1 MEKKEFVKPTTRV
14 VELQAPVDMLVG
26 SSSSPSTPSSETDV
40 PVDML
45 VGSSSSPS
53 TPSSETDVNATGL
66 DAGEA
71 LRFGGES
78 ASADPWQFAW

>member
-14 VELQAPVDMLVG
+14 VELQAPVYMLVG
-26 SSSSPSTPSSETDV
+26 SSSSPSTPSSER
-40 PVDML
+40 
-45 VGSSSSPS
+45 
-53 TPSSETDVNATGL
+53 EVNATGL

>member
-26 SSSSPSTPSSETDV
+26 SSSSPSTPSSER
-40 PVDML
+40 
-45 VGSSSSPS
+45 
-53 TPSSETDVNATGL
+53 EVNATGL

>member
-26 SSSSPSTPSSETDV
+26 ASSSPSTPSSER
-40 PVDML
+40 
-45 VGSSSSPS
+45 
-53 TPSSETDVNATGL
+53 EVNATGL

-71 LRFGGES
+71 LRYGGES
-78 ASADPWQFAW
+78 TGADPWRNAW

>member
-26 SSSSPSTPSSETDV
+26 SSSSPSTPSSET
-40 PVDML
+40 
-45 VGSSSSPS
+45 
-53 TPSSETDVNATGL
+53 EVNATGL

-71 LRFGGES
+71 LRYGGES
-78 ASADPWQFAW
+78 TGADPWQFAW

>member
-26 SSSSPSTPSSETDV
+26 ASSSPSTPSSER
-40 PVDML
+40 
-45 VGSSSSPS
+45 
-53 TPSSETDVNATGL
+53 EVNATGL

>member
-26 SSSSPSTPSSETDV
+26 SSSSPSTPSSER
-40 PVDML
+40 
-45 VGSSSSPS
+45 
-53 TPSSETDVNATGL
+53 EVNATGL

-78 ASADPWQFAW
+78 ASADPWRTAW

>member
-26 SSSSPSTPSSETDV
+26 SSSSPSTPSSER
-40 PVDML
+40 
-45 VGSSSSPS
+45 
-53 TPSSETDVNATGL
+53 EVNATGL

-71 LRFGGES
+71 LRYGGES
-78 ASADPWQFAW
+78 TGADPWQFAW